1 MYVSV
6 HTDRSGRV
14 FVSDD
19 HRAAGSDGARAID
32 LTEAVPIPRGT
43 RLLPI
48 DREAEGLDRAGRPRA
63 LGRGRLALAAILPPG
78 HARLLFPAYRDDRAA
93 RDLDPL
99 AYAAVAADERGDLVV
114 AAAMLAPAPVA
125 ATEGGAAHD
134 TIHDTVDALRS
145 HPANSL
151 ARQLAR
157 CAREHACRAAR
168 ASSTGGD
175 LPIPLGAP
183 PAERPRLPVALRSGY
198 AGSPSEPA
206 AFQPTASEI
215 EEVAVD
221 HLSRGGRS
229 ASFGRA
235 CDGEPLLAL
244 RVMEEAI
251 ARIRAR
257 SAAVAIHLET
267 TGADAVA
274 LRRAIDAGLSSV
286 TVRLG
291 SARPETYELLHGPV
305 AHRWT
310 DVRASLQ
317 LVAERGIGLGIALLV
332 LPGVT
337 DRAAELDAIAALLGE
352 LPGGT
357 LELRDL
363 GADPARALAGFPRAR
378 PLGVRA
384 LLARLAEADHFPLR
398 RPLEVAA
405 V

>member
-48 DREAEGLDRAGRPRA
+48 DREAEGLDRAGRARA

-114 AAAMLAPAPVA
+114 AAAVLAPAPVA
-125 ATEGGAAHD
+125 ATDADAGHD
-134 TIHDTVDALRS
+134 VADALRS
-145 HPANSL
+145 RPANVL
-151 ARQLAR
+151 VRQLAR
-157 CAREHACRAAR
+157 CARDHACRAAR
-168 ASSTGGD
+168 AGLAGGAE

-198 AGSPSEPA
+198 AGSPSELA
-206 AFQPTASEI
+206 AFRPTPSEI
-215 EEVAVD
+215 EDVAAD
-221 HLSRGGRS
+221 HLARGGRR

-235 CDGEPLLAL
+235 CDGEPLLAI

-257 SAAVAIHLET
+257 SGDLAIHLET

-291 SARPETYELLHGPV
+291 SARAETYELLHGPV

-384 LLARLAEADHFPLR
+384 LLGRLAEADHFPLR